1 MWRISRI
8 IKSYAKMAESSG
20 FKAVILD
27 IDGTL
32 LDSNDAHARAFEQ
45 AFKEI
50 VSFHMKTFGV

>member
-1 MWRISRI
+1 
-8 IKSYAKMAESSG
+8 MAESSG